1 MMSVICYIV
10 FIICSTYCTY
20 CFFFFFQAEDGIRD
34 FHVTGVQTCALPIC
48 RRIGAMTMTQPAVGA
63 GEVCRLTLHGPV
75 SRIALAVPA
84 HVPLAD
90 LLPTFLGHLGPEP
103 SNAGLAH
110 GGWVLQRLGEPPL
123 AEDLSTAALGLYD
136 GDSLYLRPR
145 DDQLPPADFDDLV
158 DGVATGIGERRDR
171 WRPEL
176 TRRCCLGLV
185 GLALALALLLAPTTG
200 PGGSVAVAAAAVA
213 VLLLAGAAA
222 ASRAVGDAAAGVLL
236 AGGAVGFAAV
246 AGLALPEPGRWLFDG
261 PGPLTAPGRPAV
273 GGAKPGFLAAAGCGV
288 LAGIAGLLCSQAHLA
303 PAGAA
308 AVVLTVTLVA
318 GVLVPLVAGRLA
330 GLRIAPLP
338 GTQEEFQLDID
349 PEPGRQVLEHAA
361 RADGYMT
368 ALFLGLGAVAAGCLA
383 VLAWTPGW
391 AAPTLVAVA
400 SALLALH
407 ARELR
412 SVRQRLATLVPGV
425 AGAAM
430 LVAARGAAGG
440 AGLRL
445 VALGGLVAPAGC
457 PAAGCCRTGG
467 APPTWP
473 TSCSP
478 SRSSRWRWRRS
489 TCTPGSGP
497 GGPEAGA
504 GSRGPFP
511 TSPPYPRGSPSQ

>member
-1 MMSVICYIV
+1 
-10 FIICSTYCTY
+10 
-20 CFFFFFQAEDGIRD
+20 
-34 FHVTGVQTCALPIC
+34 
-48 RRIGAMTMTQPAVGA
+48 MTMTQPAVGA

-90 LLPTFLGHLGPEP
+90 LLPTFLGHLGPEL
-103 SNAGLAH
+103 SNVGLAH

-261 PGPLTAPGRPAV
+261 PGPLTAPGLLAAGAAAAVAALLGGPVV

-349 PEPGRQVLEHAA
+349 PEPSRQVLEHAA

-445 VALGGLVAPAGC
+445 VALGGLVALAGLLF
-457 PAAGCCRTGG
+457 
-467 APPTWP
+467 
-473 TSCSP
+473 
-478 SRSSRWRWRRS
+478 
-489 TCTPGSGP
+489 
-497 GGPEAGA
+497 AGA
-504 GSRGPFP
+504 RRLPGRRLLPHWGRAADLAHILLAFAVIPLALAALDLYARVRAGWS
-511 TSPPYPRGSPSQ
+511 